1 MSVSTDLGD
10 QREVRLP
17 QGIIRYRERGQG
29 SPILFVHGL
38 LTNGDLWRKV
48 VPLLAREHRCISPDW
63 PLGSHEIPLQPTA
76 DLSTPGLAAL
86 VAAFIAEVGLRDV
99 TLVGNDT
106 GGAVCQL
113 VVTRHADRIARLVLT
128 SCDAFET
135 FPPSPFGFLRWLPLI
150 PGAVWLVAQSLRLS
164 FVQRLP
170 IGYGLLLRGQLDASV
185 ARSFVRPAAS
195 SADVR
200 RDLAKVLRGVST
212 RYTLDAARRFSA
224 FDRPVLLAWAGDD
237 RLFPLALA
245 QRLAGAFPRARLE
258 VIPDC
263 RTFVPEDQP
272 ERLAALIRTFSAGV
286 TALVSA

>member
-1 MSVSTDLGD
+1 MAVSADLGD
-10 QREVRLP
+10 QSEVRLP

-29 SPILFVHGL
+29 SPIVFVHGL

-48 VPLLAREHRCISPDW
+48 VPLLAREHRCITPDW

-86 VAAFIAEVGLRDV
+86 VAAFITEVGLRDV

-170 IGYGLLLRGQLDASV
+170 IGYGLVVRDKLDAAI
-185 ARSFVRPAAS
+185 ARSFVRPAALS
-195 SADVR
+195 RDVR

-237 RLFPLALA
+237 RLFPLDLA
-245 QRLAGAFPRARLE
+245 RRLAAAFPRARLE
-258 VIPDC
+258 IIPDC

-272 ERLAALIRTFSAGV
+272 ERLATLIRSFSAGV

>member
-1 MSVSTDLGD
+1 MAVSADLGD
-10 QREVRLP
+10 QSEVRLP

-29 SPILFVHGL
+29 SPIVFVHGL

-48 VPLLAREHRCISPDW
+48 VPLLAREHRCITPDW

-86 VAAFIAEVGLRDV
+86 VAAFITEVGLRDV

-164 FVQRLP
+164 LVQRLP
-170 IGYGLLLRGQLDASV
+170 IGYGLVVRDKLDPSI
-185 ARSFVRPAAS
+185 ARSFVRPAALS
-195 SADVR
+195 RDVR

-237 RLFPLALA
+237 RLFPLDLA
-245 QRLAGAFPRARLE
+245 RRLAAAFPRARLE
-258 VIPDC
+258 IIPDC

-272 ERLAALIRTFSAGV
+272 ERLATLIRSFSAGV

>member
-1 MSVSTDLGD
+1 MAVSADLGD
-10 QREVRLP
+10 QSEVRLP

-29 SPILFVHGL
+29 SPIVFVHGL

-48 VPLLAREHRCISPDW
+48 VPLLAREHRCITPDW

-86 VAAFIAEVGLRDV
+86 VAAFITEVGLRDV

-170 IGYGLLLRGQLDASV
+170 IGYGLLVRDKLDAAI
-185 ARSFVRPAAS
+185 ARSFVRPAALS
-195 SADVR
+195 RDVR

-237 RLFPLALA
+237 RLFPLDLA
-245 QRLAGAFPRARLE
+245 RRLAAAFPRARLE
-258 VIPDC
+258 IIPDC

-272 ERLAALIRTFSAGV
+272 ERLATLIRSFSAGV

>member
-1 MSVSTDLGD
+1 MAVSADLGD
-10 QREVRLP
+10 QSEVRLP

-29 SPILFVHGL
+29 SPIVFVHGL

-48 VPLLAREHRCISPDW
+48 VPLLAREHRCITPDW
-63 PLGSHEIPLQPTA
+63 PLGSHEIPLQPAA

-86 VAAFIAEVGLRDV
+86 VAAFITEVGLRDV

-170 IGYGLLLRGQLDASV
+170 IGYGLVVRDKLDAAI
-185 ARSFVRPAAS
+185 ARSFVRPAALS
-195 SADVR
+195 RDVR

-237 RLFPLALA
+237 RLFPLDLA
-245 QRLAGAFPRARLE
+245 RRLAAAFPRARLE
-258 VIPDC
+258 IIPDC

-272 ERLAALIRTFSAGV
+272 ERLATLIRSFSAGV

>member
-1 MSVSTDLGD
+1 MAVSADLGE
-10 QREVRLP
+10 QSEVRLP

-29 SPILFVHGL
+29 SPIVFVHGL

-48 VPLLAREHRCISPDW
+48 VPLLAHEHRCVTPDW

-150 PGAVWLVAQSLRLS
+150 PGAIWFVAQSLRLS

-170 IGYGLLLRGQLDASV
+170 IGYGLLVRDKLDASV

-195 SADVR
+195 SSDVR
-200 RDLAKVLRGVST
+200 RDLAKVLRGVSS
-212 RYTLDAARRFSA
+212 RYTLDAARRFST

-245 QRLAGAFPRARLE
+245 QRLAAGFPRAKLE
-258 VIPDC
+258 VVPDC

-272 ERLAALIRTFSAGV
+272 EHLAALVRSFSAGV